1 LALLLD
7 FGFAAQFGFE
17 ALTTHAPRANRRCP
31 LTVFFTAR
39 LANSHG
45 QAGLTR
51 HKISDRWRERVWL
64 QVECGSH
71 LKRERGTASGSL
83 HRMVRPLA

>member
-1 LALLLD
+1 VALLLNL
-7 FGFAAQFGFE
+7 GFVAQFGFE

-39 LANSHG
+39 LADGHG

-51 HKISDRWRERVWL
+51 IR
-64 QVECGSH
+64 
-71 LKRERGTASGSL
+71 
-83 HRMVRPLA
+83 RMFVIKGEHFFV